1 MSEKKESFRKEKDVD
16 VKISTKKLGMIL
28 DVLLENEDL
37 SNDPE
42 VEMITISREKFDG
55 VVDDIVESLGVNIH
69 TTAYE
74 KILELNADWRDIF
87 EKVDK
92 EREETAKDV
101 KEIAIRNK
109 IELNE
114 EQLSCFASMLCKA
127 DLENRIENYQK
138 AIELA
143 ELYCRLQKSSS
154 IKIGS
159 YPIANC
165 GWIIKLLIKETPN
178 RIRRLPLLHYSLFQ
192 YFHFFDDVNDDKRKE
207 CVEALKEKL
216 KEEKNSDLKYVAQE
230 LGKVLHPNLVVVKNG
245 KQMKYFPKKEAAF
258 IFDLLVYRGVI
269 DNKEYYDDAEKY
281 DRIKRFLQAEID
293 N

>member
-1 MSEKKESFRKEKDVD
+1 
-16 VKISTKKLGMIL
+16 
-28 DVLLENEDL
+28 
-37 SNDPE
+37 
-42 VEMITISREKFDG
+42 
-55 VVDDIVESLGVNIH
+55 
-69 TTAYE
+69 
-74 KILELNADWRDIF
+74 
-87 EKVDK
+87 
-92 EREETAKDV
+92 
-101 KEIAIRNK
+101 
-109 IELNE
+109 
-114 EQLSCFASMLCKA
+114 MLCKA

-165 GWIIKLLIKETPN
+165 GWIIKLLIKETQN

-230 LGKVLHPNLVVVKNG
+230 LGEVLHPNLVVVKNG
-245 KQMKYFPKKEAAF
+245 KQMKFFPKKEAAF